1 MRLSVRFAL
10 AVPRRAGAVH
20 PRVTR
25 FRDVGPRAAR
35 WLAVGLVGLA
45 AGLGA
50 AHAQVEVAPPPPHS
64 GLPVVDG
71 SLTDVV
77 PRRAHRPPPPCAPQ
91 DLRARFDVTY
101 TGFPPE
107 AQAAFQ
113 AALDTWACRID
124 SPVPIRIDARWEVLD
139 PTTLGSAGPFLYR
152 NFNGAPLRD
161 VWYPA
166 PLADLYAG
174 RNLGG
179 EQADIEATFNA
190 SFDGWHF
197 DIDSPPQARE
207 YDLYTV
213 VLHELGH
220 GLGII
225 GGFTVLNQVGTL
237 DREDGASGEYLYD
250 QFAVDARDRSLLT
263 SGLYPLESRA
273 LADVLR
279 EAVFFSGPATR
290 RAFGGAAPLSS
301 PDVWTTGGSYSH
313 LDEDRF
319 PRGTPDGLMT
329 PFLSSSETVAE
340 PGDVTCAL
348 LADLGWLLAG
358 DCAARVGPLPGVPGR
373 LLVFRAGPNPFAR
386 STRFRVVGPPD
397 APLQADLFDA
407 LGRRVRALAVSP
419 DGDLVVEGDG
429 LATGVYV
436 VRVRAGD
443 VEATQVVTAVR

>member
-1 MRLSVRFAL
+1 M
-10 AVPRRAGAVH
+10 
-20 PRVTR
+20 
-25 FRDVGPRAAR
+25 
-35 WLAVGLVGLA
+35 LVGLA
-45 AGLGA
+45 TGA
-50 AHAQVEVAPPPPHS
+50 AYAQVEVAPPPPHA
-64 GLPVVDG
+64 GLPVLDEVESRVG
-71 SLTDVV
+71 A
-77 PRRAHRPPPPCAPQ
+77 RRAHRPPPPCAPD

-101 TGFPPE
+101 TGFPDE

-124 SPVPIRIDARWEVLD
+124 SPVPIRLDARWERLE
-139 PTTLGSAGPFLYR
+139 PSTLGSAGPFLYR
-152 NFNGAPLRD
+152 NFDGAPLRD

-179 EQADIEATFNA
+179 DQADIEATFNA
-190 SFDGWHF
+190 SFDDWHF
-197 DIDSPPQARE
+197 DIDTPPEPRE

-213 VLHELGH
+213 VLHEIGH

-225 GGFTVLNQVGTL
+225 GGFAVIDGVGTL
-237 DREDGASGEYLYD
+237 DREEGASGEHLYD
-250 QFAVDARDRSLLT
+250 QFTVDDRGRSLLT
-263 SGLYPLESRA
+263 SGVYPLESRA

-290 RAFGGAAPLSS
+290 AAFGGAAPLSS
-301 PDVWTTGGSYSH
+301 PGAWVTGGSYSH

-319 PRGTPDGLMT
+319 EEGTPDGLMT
-329 PFLSSSETVAE
+329 PFLSSAETIEE

-373 LLVFRAGPNPFAR
+373 LLVFRAGPNPFQF

-397 APLQADLFDA
+397 APLQADLIDTRGRTVQA
-407 LGRRVRALAVSP
+407 LDVSP
-419 DGDLVVEGDG
+419 DGELRVEADG
-429 LATGVYV
+429 LASGVYV
-436 VRVRAGD
+436 VRLRAGD
-443 VEATQVVTAVR
+443 VEVTQLVTVAR